1 MERNLLIPTY
11 PKTKLRM
18 TESVGVS
25 VLTNIQLLD
34 YCLNNSAVE
43 SKWVKDFA
51 KALPENLKKDLR
63 VLRTIFAHGVILRD
77 YYLKHQTS
85 INQDWDDFREWW
97 ETFSETDVLEL
108 VIYGIQENMAYYEK
122 YLPSDP
128 SVDEKLQEISLE
140 SEQLKVL
147 SNREK
152 AISIVLESWSVKDF
166 EELASLFN
174 DLKGV
179 KERIIRLLD
188 GVWNSGFQAC
198 WQSSKSRIV
207 GWKENQLSKLSNPYG
222 MNEEAIF
229 DITGLYPDTMEKEEM
244 NRVHE
249 LTFIPV
255 PNMGRLLSFLKFNR
269 HGFLMF
275 EPTSTNDY
283 ASAEKNNSAEVNLA
297 FEGLGDSTRLQI
309 IPLLSK
315 KDGMLNQQI
324 VNELNLKQSSVSRHL
339 NYLHKTNLV
348 SVRQEGNTKYYS
360 INQNEIKKVIYVL
373 ENLLK

>member
-179 KERIIRLLD
+179 KRTDHPPTGWSLEFRVSGLL
-188 GVWNSGFQAC
+188 
-198 WQSSKSRIV
+198 
-207 GWKENQLSKLSNPYG
+207 
-222 MNEEAIF
+222 AI
-229 DITGLYPDTMEKEEM
+229 
-244 NRVHE
+244 
-249 LTFIPV
+249 
-255 PNMGRLLSFLKFNR
+255 
-269 HGFLMF
+269 
-275 EPTSTNDY
+275 
-283 ASAEKNNSAEVNLA
+283 
-297 FEGLGDSTRLQI
+297 Q
-309 IPLLSK
+309 
-315 KDGMLNQQI
+315 
-324 VNELNLKQSSVSRHL
+324 
-339 NYLHKTNLV
+339 
-348 SVRQEGNTKYYS
+348 
-360 INQNEIKKVIYVL
+360 
-373 ENLLK
+373 